1 MDLLVGVKRV
11 IAAIQYTTGDGKSK
25 MLKECTLP
33 LSAKRV
39 LDLVITELAVF
50 GFQDGKFLL
59 KELAPGVSLEEVLEK
74 TEGEVIVSDDL
85 KTMSI

>member
-11 IAAIQYTTGDGKSK
+11 IAAIQYTTVDGKSK

-33 LSAKRV
+33 LSAKG
-39 LDLVITELAVF
+39 VF

>member
-11 IAAIQYTTGDGKSK
+11 IAAIQYTTVDGKSK

-33 LSAKRV
+33 LSAKVV